1 MISTHAKSTQRIKK
15 CAPCVHLRLH
25 LAFRVYGLG
34 EKNVLD
40 EDMVNVG
47 VHRQSRSPPTTQL
60 RCWVNVGVRR
70 QSRSPPNIAKLS
82 LSYVDLVWEFAG
94 KAAAPATL

>member
-60 RCWVNVGVRR
+60 RCWVNV
-70 QSRSPPNIAKLS
+70 
-82 LSYVDLVWEFAG
+82 EFAG
-94 KAAAPATL
+94 KAAALPTLPSYR